1 MILNSKSF
9 KGGQASFGIFYPTGY
24 VLSVFQNGGDAA
36 EAAAALGRAGFT
48 PGDMVSASGTDMLAF
63 AHELR
68 AVHGLFNAFE
78 RFLSE
83 HLGDEA
89 NAANEI
95 VDLADAGNTFL
106 AVYAPG
112 DAATARAASATREYE
127 PLVMRKFDRF
137 TFTDLR

>member
-1 MILNSKSF
+1 MTLNSKSF

-24 VLSVFQNGGDAA
+24 VLSVFENGVNADGAA
-36 EAAAALGRAGFT
+36 VALGHAGFT
-48 PGDMVSASGTDMLAF
+48 PDDMVPASGTDMLAF

-68 AVHGLFNAFE
+68 AVHGFIIACE

-89 NAANEI
+89 NAANEL
-95 VDLADAGNTFL
+95 VDLADAGNAFL
-106 AVYAPG
+106 AVYAP
-112 DAATARAASATREYE
+112 DPVATARVADCTRAFE

-137 TFTDLR
+137 TFTDLH